1 MINPRLRI
9 GLTSAAFFASMA
21 IAGVPAKAQP
31 ALMVE
36 TVTVSDVK
44 AAQNAWCDALVAI
57 SKAHNEGGLAK
68 SKPLAGDVIDA
79 AYGYQFGAVAF
90 KPTWAKVTPR
100 FDQLAMAPYR
110 ISLVMTQPSAILA
123 LRLEL
128 LGPIGVPG

>member
-1 MINPRLRI
+1 MINPHIRI
-9 GLTSAAFFASMA
+9 GLTSAACFASMA

-68 SKPLAGDVIDA
+68 SKP
-79 AYGYQFGAVAF
+79 Q
-90 KPTWAKVTPR
+90 
-100 FDQLAMAPYR
+100 
-110 ISLVMTQPSAILA
+110 
-123 LRLEL
+123 
-128 LGPIGVPG
+128 